1 MSLTAPVPS
10 QLPVAVALRRL
21 RHEAAAADPP
31 AAVTGVLDS
40 WLAEKYRSERIFD
53 HGEVYGLFKRRLAD
67 EFGGS
72 LERAFEDLA
81 AYADRYLSNPDVR
94 EEADASVGLWVT
106 GGPDEL
112 ISEYKMFG
120 D

>member
-1 MSLTAPVPS
+1 M
-10 QLPVAVALRRL
+10 
-21 RHEAAAADPP
+21 
-31 AAVTGVLDS
+31 TGVLDA

-53 HGEVYGLFKRRLAD
+53 HGEVCGLFKRRLAD